1 MCIILELQG
10 TEDIKCIEVFGM
22 QLNPEIVIKGLRN
35 MKRLRYLWVDY
46 MLDDYSS
53 FGDVKIDQVSQY
65 FPNALRYL
73 FWDHYP
79 FRSLPKTFQANN
91 LVTLVM
97 RESKITEF
105 WEGGER
111 KVEELVIG

>member
-1 MCIILELQG
+1 MCIILALQG

-22 QLNPEIVIKGLRN
+22 QVNPVIVMKGLRN
-35 MKRLRYLWVDY
+35 MKRLRYLWVDSI
-46 MLDDYSS
+46 LDDSSS

-73 FWDHYP
+73 FWDYYP
-79 FRSLPKTFQANN
+79 FQSLPKTFQANN

-97 RESKITEF
+97 CESKITEF